1 MLDHHIVRFGT
12 FEFDLASGE
21 LRSNGRRVPLQGQPA
36 QVLAQLVGAS
46 GRLVTRDELRRAI
59 WPEDTFVEFDTA
71 LNVAVN
77 KVRQALRDSA
87 SAPRFIETI
96 PKRGYR
102 FLADVRPVVP
112 SDPPAEPPGVPAA
125 PEPAAHRLSA
135 RGWWLWLA
143 AAVILTVT
151 VGAVW
156 NGNRSASPTPP
167 GIRSLAVLPF
177 HPIAADK
184 RDDALEVGLAEAIIV
199 RLGQLKQLRLPS
211 IHAVQRYAERQ
222 PDSRLAGRDLGV
234 DSVLEGSLLRVN
246 GNVRLSA
253 RLIDVASGETLWAEQ
268 WDFPW
273 TDIFTIQDAMAD
285 QVSRAL
291 ALNLAAADRRP
302 LQAHPTNVA
311 AYDAYLRARYLLL
324 RRTVP
329 DSTRAGEL
337 LEEAV
342 KLDPAS
348 AAAHASLAFAY
359 ISIPLLDGPATP
371 FVERARVAARRALDL
386 DPTIGEAHAVLGRVL
401 LHFDW
406 DVEAADREMRRALAL
421 DPSDPF
427 VLHCY
432 SQVLAQ
438 EGRFEEALT
447 LAERARAQD
456 PASVLANRDKG
467 IVLFYARRYD
477 ESIDQFRRTLELDP
491 HAPFVQFYLGRA
503 YERLGR
509 ERDAIEAYIAPLTLS
524 ERYRE
529 SLPAFRAA
537 AARGDLKAFWK
548 LCLQFLL
555 AQPEVSTYSVATAYV
570 QLGDHDRALEWLEKL
585 YQARG
590 GRIRLLRASPEW
602 DPLRSD
608 PRFQDLLHRANITP
622 IEIPAPQR

>member
-1 MLDHHIVRFGT
+1 
-12 FEFDLASGE
+12 
-21 LRSNGRRVPLQGQPA
+21 VPLQGQPA

-87 SAPRFIETI
+87 TAPRFIETI

-102 FLADVRPVVP
+102 FLADVRPVLP
-112 SDPPAEPPGVPAA
+112 SDPPAVPVAA
-125 PEPAAHRLSA
+125 PETNRAFTRA
-135 RGWWLWLA
+135 RWPWLA
-143 AAVILTVT
+143 AALVIVVT
-151 VGAVW
+151 VAAVW
-156 NGNRSASPTPP
+156 SGDRSATSASS
-167 GIRSLAVLPF
+167 IRSLAVLPF
-177 HPIAADK
+177 HPIAASEGDE
-184 RDDALEVGLAEAIIV
+184 ALEVGLAEAIIV

-234 DSVLEGSLLRVN
+234 EAVLEGSLLRVN
-246 GNVRLSA
+246 GSVRLSA
-253 RLIDVASGETLWAEQ
+253 RLIDVASGATLWAQQ

-273 TDIFTIQDAMAD
+273 TDIFTIQDAMAG

-324 RRTVP
+324 KRTVS
-329 DSTRAGEL
+329 DSKRASEL
-337 LEEAV
+337 LEEV
-342 KLDPAS
+342 VRLDPIS

-359 ISIPLLDGPATP
+359 ISIPLLEGPATP
-371 FVERARVAARRALDL
+371 YVERARAAARRALEL
-386 DPTIGEAHAVLGRVL
+386 DPTIGEAHAVLGRIL

-406 DVEAADREMRRALAL
+406 DVDAADREMRRALAL
-421 DPSDPF
+421 DPTDPF

-432 SQVLAQ
+432 SLVLAQ
-438 EGRFEEALT
+438 EGRFEEAIT

-456 PASVLANRDKG
+456 PASVLANRDKA
-467 IVLFYARRYD
+467 IVLFLARRYD
-477 ESIDQFRRTLELDP
+477 ECVEQCRRTLELDP
-491 HAPFVQFYLGRA
+491 HAPFAQFYLGRS

-509 ERDAIEAYIAPLTLS
+509 DREAIEAYIAPLALS
-524 ERYRE
+524 EKYRA
-529 SLPAFRAA
+529 SLPALRTA

-548 LCLQFLL
+548 LRLQLLL
-555 AQPEVSTYSVATAYV
+555 AEPEISIYSVATAYAE
-570 QLGDHDRALEWLEKL
+570 LGDYDRALEWLEKL

-590 GRIRLLRASPEW
+590 GRIRFLRASPEW

-608 PRFQDLLHRANITP
+608 SRFQDLLRRANITP
-622 IEIPAPQR
+622 IEIPGLQK